1 MRAVRV
7 GATRCVAL
15 LLRAA
20 ADVTLVNG
28 EGRTAEDVAEQY
40 GRTAFVAV
48 LRDARVAGAD
58 AALARHPMDEG
69 AAAEAAAAAESQ
81 AIKDDNGRRCA
92 AACAIVAAREAIEA
106 SGAEIELAE
115 AIEETMQW
123 AIDVAIKRR
132 NVWENELAE
141 EHEGHSQEALSCG
154 RSHSDV
160 EADPQN
166 RAL

>member
-1 MRAVRV
+1 M
-7 GATRCVAL
+7 GATRGVAL

-28 EGRTAEDVAEQY
+28 ERTAEDVAEQY

-92 AACAIVAAREAIEA
+92 AACATSSPPAR
-106 SGAEIELAE
+106 
-115 AIEETMQW
+115 
-123 AIDVAIKRR
+123 RR
-132 NVWENELAE
+132 
-141 EHEGHSQEALSCG
+141 S
-154 RSHSDV
+154 R
-160 EADPQN
+160 
-166 RAL
+166 R

>member
-92 AACAIVAAREAIEA
+92 AACAIVVAAREA
-106 SGAEIELAE
+106 EIEE

-141 EHEGHSQEALSCG
+141 EMKGDKWPTPLQVYAVSKG
-154 RSHSDV
+154 V
-160 EADPQN
+160 GGYN
-166 RAL
+166 RWRET

>member
-92 AACAIVAAREAIEA
+92 AACAIVVAAREA
-106 SGAEIELAE
+106 EIEE
-115 AIEETMQW
+115 VIEETR
-123 AIDVAIKRR
+123 AVGDRARR
-132 NVWENELAE
+132 
-141 EHEGHSQEALSCG
+141 SCAATSG
-154 RSHSDV
+154 RTSS
-160 EADPQN
+160 P
-166 RAL
+166 RR